1 MPLASA
7 GKVAREG
14 APSQKTC
21 RAPALESLAEGVF
34 VHRRSVI
41 TAALALLLA
50 LPPVGLAADVHVR
63 VEGQSRTLFGAAE
76 PRLESANAMLALEA
90 ASARGEFY
98 YHITQTSFGPY
109 VDRIGRLSAGGSSG
123 WVFKVNGESPPVG
136 ADQVVLRE
144 GDRVLWYWAEFGP
157 TGGPPTLLLQRR
169 AGGCYRVMAQDDQ
182 GRMTPAIGATL
193 RIGSRRVRT
202 QSARACPGPHR
213 ALVRAVRA
221 GSVRSNAVR

>member
-1 MPLASA
+1 M
-7 GKVAREG
+7 
-14 APSQKTC
+14 
-21 RAPALESLAEGVF
+21 
-34 VHRRSVI
+34 HRRSII

-50 LPPVGLAADVHVR
+50 LPPAGLAANVHVR

-76 PRLESANAMLALEA
+76 PRLESTNALLALEA

-98 YHITQTSFGPY
+98 YHITQTAFGPY
-109 VDRIGRLSAGGSSG
+109 VDRIGRLLAGGSSG

-136 ADQVVLRE
+136 ADQVVLRD

-157 TGGPPTLLLQRR
+157 AGGPPTLLLQRR
-169 AGGCYRVMAQDDQ
+169 PRGCYRVLAHDDQ
-182 GRMTPAIGATL
+182 GRVTPAIGATL
-193 RIGSRRVRT
+193 TVGGRRVRT

>member
-1 MPLASA
+1 
-7 GKVAREG
+7 
-14 APSQKTC
+14 
-21 RAPALESLAEGVF
+21 
-34 VHRRSVI
+34 
-41 TAALALLLA
+41 
-50 LPPVGLAADVHVR
+50 VHVR

-76 PRLESANAMLALEA
+76 PRLETTNALLALEV

-98 YHITQTSFGPY
+98 YHVTETSFGPY
-109 VDRIGRLSAGGSSG
+109 VDRIGRLFASGSSG

-136 ADQVVLRE
+136 ADQVVLRD

-169 AGGCYRVMAQDDQ
+169 PRGCYRVLAHDDQ
-182 GRMTPAIGATL
+182 GRLTPAFGATL
-193 RIGSRRVRT
+193 IIGARRVRT